1 MSEWIEQEELEKYAG
16 NSIKRINASLWLMA
30 VTSGSYAECYRLI
43 KPLEHLLDHKI
54 TKHWDMLKGKNQMQF
69 LATTSQSSLGHS
81 HPRTLGRRRR
91 VETGGVKKLS
101 GGKFSPKQY
110 EPPRSP
116 KRMPGSWVCTVCGQ
130 HELTAGHD
138 TKNLTNF
145 HHRFSRDIKQHKFLG
160 KLRREG
166 MSYTVSP
173 REDLGHLKAEGK
185 I

>member
-1 MSEWIEQEELEKYAG
+1 MQDHVSREKLELYCGLTA
-16 NSIKRINASLWLMA
+16 KRLNGSLWLMA
-30 VTSGSYAECYRLI
+30 VQSGSYKTAYRLLSSMQHRLPHPLV
-43 KPLEHLLDHKI
+43 KP
-54 TKHWDMLKGKNQMQF
+54 WDMVEGKNQMQF

-116 KRMPGSWVCTVCGQ
+116 KRMPRSWVCTVCGQ

-166 MSYTVSP
+166 MSCTVSP
-173 REDLGHLKAEGK
+173 REDLRHLQAAGK